1 MSIRHYSPRRN
12 RRRGISRRINIM
24 LVAVLSIAIALQII
38 YPLIDGEA
46 LRVVTMAVIYWG
58 AAAMLLHA
66 LLAYG
71 ARYAFTYLGFTF
83 AFALITEH
91 IGVITAWPFGE
102 YSYSPDLGFRIFAVP
117 FVVPFAWIMMAHP
130 VLVAS
135 RRVAGHWVFLY
146 GGIALAA
153 WDLFLDPLMVT
164 SGRWTWVVKG
174 AHVPFQPEIPLSN
187 TFGWLLSGMA
197 LIAILHLILPRDRR
211 KISASFLAVDAFLVW
226 ALFSGIV
233 GNLFFFD
240 RPNNALFA
248 GGIFAAVLTPYFFTR
263 WLGRP

>member
-1 MSIRHYSPRRN
+1 M
-12 RRRGISRRINIM
+12 NIM
-24 LVAVLSIAIALQII
+24 LVAVLTIAIALQIV

-46 LRVVTMAVIYWG
+46 LRLVTIAVVYWG
-58 AAAMLLHA
+58 AGAMLLHA

-71 ARYAFTYLGFTF
+71 ARYACIYLGFTF
-83 AFALITEH
+83 LFALIIEH
-91 IGVITAWPFGE
+91 IGVITSWPFGE
-102 YSYSPDLGFRIFAVP
+102 YSYSPDLGFRIFSVP

-135 RRVAGHWVFLY
+135 RRVAGHWVLLY
-146 GGIALAA
+146 GGFAMAA
-153 WDLFLDPLMVT
+153 WDLFLDPLMVI
-164 SGRWTWVVKG
+164 SGRWTWVVNG

-197 LIAILHLILPRDRR
+197 LIGILHLILPRDCR
-211 KISASFLAVDAFLVW
+211 KVGASFLAVDVFLVW
-226 ALFSGIV
+226 SLFSGIV

-240 RPNNALFA
+240 RPGIALFA
-248 GGIFAAVLTPYFFTR
+248 GGIFGAVLTPYFFTR

>member
-1 MSIRHYSPRRN
+1 M
-12 RRRGISRRINIM
+12 NIM
-24 LVAVLSIAIALQII
+24 LVAVLTIAIALQIV

-46 LRVVTMAVIYWG
+46 LRLVTIAVVYWG
-58 AAAMLLHA
+58 AGAMLLHA

-71 ARYAFTYLGFTF
+71 ARYACIYLGFTF
-83 AFALITEH
+83 LFALIIEH
-91 IGVITAWPFGE
+91 IGVITSWPFGE
-102 YSYSPDLGFRIFAVP
+102 YSYSPDLGFRIFSVP

-135 RRVAGHWVFLY
+135 RCVAGHWVLLY
-146 GGIALAA
+146 GGFAMAA
-153 WDLFLDPLMVT
+153 WDLFLDPLMVI
-164 SGRWTWVVKG
+164 SGRWTWVVNG

-197 LIAILHLILPRDRR
+197 LIGILHLILPRDRR
-211 KISASFLAVDAFLVW
+211 KVGASFLAVDVFLVW
-226 ALFSGIV
+226 SLFSGIV

-240 RPNNALFA
+240 RPGIALFA
-248 GGIFAAVLTPYFFTR
+248 GGIFGAVLTPYFFTR